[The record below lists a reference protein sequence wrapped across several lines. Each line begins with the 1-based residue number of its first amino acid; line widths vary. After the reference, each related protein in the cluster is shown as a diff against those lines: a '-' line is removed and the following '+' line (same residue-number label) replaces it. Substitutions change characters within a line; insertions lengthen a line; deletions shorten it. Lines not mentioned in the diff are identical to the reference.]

1 MPQLTEIWTYRGLI
15 GNFAQR
21 ELRGKYKGSAL
32 GQLWSLLNP
41 LATLAIYSLVFG
53 IFLRVP
59 PPVAGNGHL
68 KNFAI
73 YLFTALVA
81 WNFFNAIVTGAI
93 GALVGAGP
101 LLKKIYFPPFAPVL
115 GGAAATLYQ
124 AGIEIGLL
132 VVVMIVVQN
141 VSFTFLFLPLLLAL
155 LALFGLGLGLI
166 LARLN
171 VRYRDV
177 SYLVSIV
184 LNLMFYGTP
193 IIYPLTIVPV
203 SKNGWPLRRIIE
215 LNPLTQFVEAFR
227 DVVYDLK
234 VPSAGRLLTLVIV
247 SVVVFLVGFT
257 FFERGS
263 RDVAELL

>member
-1 MPQLTEIWTYRGLI
+1 
-15 GNFAQR
+15 
-21 ELRGKYKGSAL
+21 
-32 GQLWSLLNP
+32 
-41 LATLAIYSLVFG
+41 
-53 IFLRVP
+53 
-59 PPVAGNGHL
+59 
-68 KNFAI
+68 
-73 YLFTALVA
+73 
-81 WNFFNAIVTGAI
+81 
-93 GALVGAGP
+93 
-101 LLKKIYFPPFAPVL
+101 
-115 GGAAATLYQ
+115 
-124 AGIEIGLL
+124 
-132 VVVMIVVQN
+132 MIVVQN